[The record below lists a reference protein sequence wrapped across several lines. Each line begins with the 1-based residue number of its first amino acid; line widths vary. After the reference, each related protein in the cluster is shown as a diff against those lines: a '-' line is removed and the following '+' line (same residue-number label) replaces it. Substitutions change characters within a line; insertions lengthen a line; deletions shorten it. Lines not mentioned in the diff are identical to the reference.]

1 VIATRRLR
9 ILWLAG
15 LALLAV
21 AHATH
26 AFEHWEIATHVDCV
40 AHAHADSDAE
50 DSGSRHDHGCASHDH
65 APALMDGMF
74 LLTFAETIAVVSPV
88 FLAAPAPRASSIDH
102 PPQLS

>member
-1 VIATRRLR
+1 MTSGRRFR
-9 ILWLAG
+9 IFWLAG

-26 AFEHWEIATHVDCV
+26 AFEHWEIATHADCV

-50 DSGSRHDHGCASHDH
+50 DSGSHHDHGCASHDH
-65 APALMDGMF
+65 APALMDSMF